1 MSAVAG
7 RPDAAL
13 AAGAPT
19 RSRLLLE
26 RLGFGNASA
35 DARFGWRVVVVLLL
49 VYAVFFAFFHP
60 DTPTNDD
67 ESQYL
72 RQTVLLLEG
81 RSTITVVDPLTG
93 KAWEKT
99 PSTYSVGTAFLMAP
113 FVRVFGIEGAYL
125 VPLLSLLAAVALTA
139 RWLQD
144 EGHSPAFAAVF
155 LGFPPALV
163 LGRVCMSDVPS
174 AAVVALGL
182 WLFWR
187 GQDREA
193 PWWLGSGFV
202 AGASLGFRVSNSLI
216 FAPLFLGTVLRRERR
231 CWALVVGGLAG
242 LAVRLAGMHSY
253 FGDPFFER
261 GYYYFAPETLME
273 RLPLFLMGLL
283 IFVPGGL
290 LLAVAYRGRRR
301 PEVIA
306 TLVGFCCFY
315 LFQTFSTIETGP
327 PKRLIL
333 GLRYVV
339 PLLPLLCFAMA
350 ESLPRFWRQLLARM
364 ASASRRRL
372 ELGAAVA
379 VSLYLVGVGVAVA
392 AVHPVLAHWSA
403 SQRQIRDV
411 IVRHT
416 GDRALVTNLHA
427 TLKFLPILYLKLDPL
442 STARVSID
450 DLATLIERHGEY
462 SLVLLDR
469 SDSEF
474 WRADARRNQEFLDAL
489 EPRPELL
496 FDEQV
501 NATDR
506 LRIWRVREVH
516 VPASRSDSDAARDR
530 AGVPD
535 APGPPAAP

>member
-19 RSRLLLE
+19 RSRVLLE
-26 RLGFGNASA
+26 RLGFGSVSA
-35 DARFGWRVVVVLLL
+35 DARFGWRVVFVLLL
-49 VYAVFFAFFHP
+49 LYAVFFGFFYP
-60 DTPTNDD
+60 NTPTNDD
-67 ESQYL
+67 EAQYL

-81 RSTITVVDPLTG
+81 RSTITVVNPFTG
-93 KAWEKT
+93 KAREKP
-99 PSTYSVGTAFLMAP
+99 PSTYSVGTAYLMAP
-113 FVRVFGIEGAYL
+113 FVKLFGIEGAYL
-125 VPLLSLLAAVALTA
+125 VPLLSLLVAVALTA
-139 RWLQD
+139 RWLQE
-144 EGHSPAFAAVF
+144 EGRSPAFAAVL

-163 LGRVCMSDVPS
+163 MGRVCMSDVPS

-187 GQDREA
+187 GQDRAA

-202 AGASLGFRVSNSLI
+202 AGASLGFRVTNSLI

-242 LAVRLAGMHSY
+242 LAVRLAGMYSY

-261 GYYYFAPETLME
+261 GYYGFAPETIME
-273 RLPLFLMGLL
+273 RLPLFLMGIL

-290 LLAVAYRGRRR
+290 LLAIAYRGSRR

-306 TLVGFCCFY
+306 TVLGFCSFY
-315 LFQTFSTIETGP
+315 LFQVFSGIEIGH
-327 PKRLIL
+327 PKRLVL
-333 GLRYVV
+333 LLRYLI
-339 PLLPLLCFAMA
+339 PLLPLFCFAMA
-350 ESLPRFWRQLLARM
+350 ESLPRLWRQLLARM
-364 ASASRRRL
+364 ASANRRRL

-379 VSLYLVGVGVAVA
+379 VSLYLVGVGVAAA

-411 IVRHT
+411 IVRYI
-416 GDRALVTNLHA
+416 GDGPLVSNLHA
-427 TLKFLPILYLKLDPL
+427 TQKFLPILDLKLEPQL
-442 STARVSID
+442 NQNLSID
-450 DLATLIERHGEY
+450 QLATLIERHGEF

-474 WRADARRNQEFLDAL
+474 WRDDARKNQEFLDAL

-496 FDEQV
+496 FDEQMT
-501 NATDR
+501 ASDH

-516 VPASRSDSDAARDR
+516 LPASRSENDAARDR
-530 AGVPD
+530 ADVPG
-535 APGPPAAP
+535 APGPPTAP